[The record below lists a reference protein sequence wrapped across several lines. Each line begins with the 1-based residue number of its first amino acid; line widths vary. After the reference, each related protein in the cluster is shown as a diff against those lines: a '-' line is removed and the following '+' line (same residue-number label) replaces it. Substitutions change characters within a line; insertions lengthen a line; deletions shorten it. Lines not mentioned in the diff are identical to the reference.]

1 MSEQTEEMQPVAD
14 GGLLVAFW
22 RNRLWWMLSLAVLLG
37 LIGIV
42 YVLGHLSAADPETY
56 PISSRGNSSYIRL
69 S

>member
-1 MSEQTEEMQPVAD
+1 MSEQTREMQPVV
-14 GGLLVAFW
+14 GGGWLVALW

-42 YVLGHLSAADPETY
+42 YVLGHLSTADPETY
-56 PISSRGNSSYIRL
+56 PTSSRGNSSYIRL